1 MTVTLHEL
9 DRLTPIEFL
18 RRNAGL
24 SQAAVEMAAGL
35 PRGSLSKFE
44 RGWQYPWPDARQR
57 LARFFE
63 CDEEDLFE

>member
-1 MTVTLHEL
+1 MS
-9 DRLTPIEFL
+9 PIEFL

-24 SQAAVEMAAGL
+24 KQSQVEMAAGL

-44 RGWQYPWPDARQR
+44 RGWQYPWPDARRR

-63 CDEEDLFE
+63 CDEAALFSS